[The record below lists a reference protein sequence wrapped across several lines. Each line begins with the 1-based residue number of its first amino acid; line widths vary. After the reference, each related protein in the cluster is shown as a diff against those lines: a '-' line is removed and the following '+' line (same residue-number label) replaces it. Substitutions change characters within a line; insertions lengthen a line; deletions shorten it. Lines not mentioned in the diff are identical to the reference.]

1 LPSSL
6 KTMVSSAVLGF
17 PRIGANRE
25 VKKAVEAYWAGKISA
40 DQLTQAAADVKKS
53 NWTSLKTKGVDYIPS
68 GDFSLYDH
76 VLDHSA
82 AFNVVPKRYVGHG
95 LSPLDVYFA
104 MGRGRQADG
113 VDVPAS
119 EMKKWFDSNYHF
131 VVPEL
136 SETTDFKLNFNK
148 SIEEY
153 KEAQAL
159 GVVTRP
165 VVLGPVSFLA
175 LGKASKDAKPNFQ
188 PLSLLPKLLPVYKQ
202 LLADLKAAGADW
214 VQLDEPILVLDK
226 AASYEKE
233 YTSAYAEL
241 SPIAPKILLTTYFGR
256 LDSNLNYVA
265 KLPVAGLHIDLDRA
279 PGQLDEVIA
288 AVKQT
293 SIVLSLGLVSG
304 RNIWKTDFRAAIKLG
319 QKAVDALGQDRV
331 IVATSSSLFHTPVT
345 LANEKKLSAEQ
356 KDWFSF
362 AREKAQEV
370 AILAK
375 VLSGSQDA
383 TISAAVKANE
393 DSIGKRREFERTSDD
408 VVRKRVAAITPD
420 MLDRKSPF
428 SVRKE
433 IQKKH
438 IDLPKFPT
446 TTIGSFPQTTEIRS
460 ARAKFTKGEITEAEY
475 ERFLKNEIE
484 TVVRF
489 QEKVGLD
496 LLVHGEPER
505 NDMVQYFG
513 EQLNGFVFTQNGW
526 VQSYGS
532 RYVRPPIIVSDV
544 SRPGPITVK
553 WSSYAQSVTKSPMK
567 GMLTGPVTIL
577 NWSFPRA
584 DLSRELQ
591 SKQLALA
598 LRDEVI
604 DLEKGGIHAVQV
616 DEPAIREGLPLR
628 RVDWDGYLK
637 WAVDSFKLA
646 TAGVSD
652 SLQTHSHFCYS
663 DFDDIFPSIQR
674 LDADVIS
681 IEASKSDMKLLT
693 TFKHYGYSNQ
703 IGPGVYDIHSPRVPG
718 DQEIRDRVKAML
730 EILPE
735 SLLFI
740 NPDCGLKTRGWKETE
755 ASLKNLVSAAR
766 WARQQYQ

>member
-1 LPSSL
+1 
-6 KTMVSSAVLGF
+6 MVSSSVLGF

-25 VKKAVEAYWAGKISA
+25 IKKAVEAYWAGKISA
-40 DQLTQAAADVKKS
+40 DDLTKAAAEVKK
-53 NWTSLKTKGVDYIPS
+53 TSWSTVKERGVDFVPS
-68 GDFSLYDH
+68 GEFSLYDH

-82 AFNVVPKRYVGHG
+82 AFNVIPKRYQGHG

-131 VVPEL
+131 VVPEF
-136 SETTDFKLNFNK
+136 SEETDFKLNFNK
-148 SIEEY
+148 AVEEF
-153 KEAQAL
+153 KEAQSH
-159 GVVTRP
+159 GITTRP
-165 VVLGPVSFLA
+165 VVLGPVSFLV
-175 LGKASKDAKPNFQ
+175 LGKASKEAKPGFQ
-188 PLSLLPKLLPVYKQ
+188 PISLLPKLLPLYKT
-202 LLADLKAAGADW
+202 LLADLKAAGAEW
-214 VQLDEPILVLDK
+214 VQVDEPVLVLDS
-226 AASYEKE
+226 AVALEKE
-233 YTSAYAEL
+233 FTAAYSEL
-241 SPIAPKILLTTYFGR
+241 APVAPKIMLTTYFSR
-256 LDSNLNYVA
+256 LDSNLAYVA

-279 PGQLDEVIA
+279 PEQLTEVIQA
-288 AVKQT
+288 IKST
-293 SIVLSLGLVSG
+293 NIVLSLGVVSG
-304 RNIWKTDFRAAIKLG
+304 RNIWKTDFAAAIKRV
-319 QKAVDALGQDRV
+319 QQAVDALGSERV
-331 IVATSSSLFHTPVT
+331 IVATSSSLLHTPVT
-345 LANEKKLSAEQ
+345 LASEKKITDEQ
-356 KDWFSF
+356 RDWFSF
-362 AREKAQEV
+362 ALEKAAEV
-370 AILAK
+370 ATIAA
-375 VLSGSQDA
+375 VVSGSQDPA
-383 TISAAVKANE
+383 VAAALEANKA
-393 DSIGKRREFERTSDD
+393 SIAARRAFEQNSDD
-408 VVRKRVAAITPD
+408 AVRKRVSAITPE

-433 IQKKH
+433 IQAKH
-438 IDLPKFPT
+438 LNLPKFPT
-446 TTIGSFPQTTEIRS
+446 TTIGSFPQTKEIRQ
-460 ARAKFTKGEITEAEY
+460 ARAKLNKKELSPEDY
-475 ERFLKNEIE
+475 ETFIKKEIE
-484 TVVRF
+484 NVVRI
-489 QEKVGLD
+489 QERLGLD

-513 EQLNGFVFTQNGW
+513 EQLNGFVFTQNAW

-553 WSSYAQSVTKSPMK
+553 WSAYAQSLTKLPMK

-584 DLSRELQ
+584 DVSRELQ

-604 DLEKGGIHAVQV
+604 DLENGGISAVQV

-628 RVDWDGYLK
+628 RADWDGYLK

-646 TAGVSD
+646 TAGVTD
-652 SLQTHSHFCYS
+652 KLQTHSHFCYS

-681 IEASKSDMKLLT
+681 IEASKADMKLLN
-693 TFKHYGYSNQ
+693 TFKQYGYSNQ

-718 DQEIRDRVKAML
+718 GQEIKDRLKSML
-730 EILPE
+730 DILPD
-735 SLLFI
+735 SLLFV

-755 ASLKNLVSAAR
+755 ASLTNLVEAAK
-766 WARQQYQ
+766 WARSVYA

>member
-1 LPSSL
+1 MVASS
-6 KTMVSSAVLGF
+6 VLGF

-25 VKKAVEAYWAGKISA
+25 VKKAVEAYWAGTITA
-40 DQLTQAAADVKKS
+40 DQLTQVAADVKKS
-53 NWTSLKTKGVDYIPS
+53 NWTSVKAKGVDYVPS
-68 GDFSLYDH
+68 GEFSLYDH

-82 AFNVVPKRYVGHG
+82 AFNVIPKRYVGQG
-95 LSPLDVYFA
+95 LTPLDVYFA
-104 MGRGRQADG
+104 MGRGRQANG

-131 VVPEL
+131 VVPEF
-136 SETTDFKLNFNK
+136 SEETDFKLNFNK
-148 SIEEY
+148 AIEEY

-159 GVVTRP
+159 GIETRP

-175 LGKASKDAKPNFQ
+175 LGKASKDAKPDFQ
-188 PLSLLPKLLPVYKQ
+188 PLSLLPNLLPVYKQ
-202 LLADLKAAGADW
+202 LLADLKTAGAEW
-214 VQLDEPILVLDK
+214 
-226 AASYEKE
+226 AADYEKE
-233 YTSAYAEL
+233 YTTAYTEL
-241 SPIAPKILLTTYFGR
+241 SPVAPKILLTTYFGR

-279 PGQLDEVIA
+279 PGQLEEVIA
-288 AVKQT
+288 AVKPT
-293 SIVLSLGLVSG
+293 NIVLSLGLVSG
-304 RNIWKTDFRAAIKLG
+304 RNIWKTDFQPAIKLG

-331 IVATSSSLFHTPVT
+331 VVATSSSLLHIPVT
-345 LANEKKLSAEQ
+345 LASEKKLTADQ

-370 AILAK
+370 AILAS
-375 VLSGSQDA
+375 VLSGSQDS
-383 TISAAVKANE
+383 TISSAVKANE
-393 DSIGKRREFERTSDD
+393 ESIARRREYERTSNDA
-408 VVRKRVAAITPD
+408 VRKRVAAITPD
-420 MLDRKSPF
+420 MLERKSPF
-428 SVRKE
+428 AVRKE
-433 IQKKH
+433 VQKKH
-438 IDLPKFPT
+438 IELPKFPT
-446 TTIGSFPQTTEIRS
+446 TTIGSFPQTKEIRA
-460 ARAKFTKGEITEAEY
+460 ARAKFTKGEITEAQY
-475 ERFLKNEIE
+475 ETFLKKEIE
-484 TVVRF
+484 SVVRF
-489 QEKVGLD
+489 QETVGLD

-553 WSSYAQSVTKSPMK
+553 WSSYAQSVTKYPMK

-584 DLSRELQ
+584 DVSRELQ

-598 LRDEVI
+598 LRDEVV
-604 DLEKGGIHAVQV
+604 DLEKAGINAVQV

-628 RVDWDGYLK
+628 RVDWDVYLK
-637 WAVDSFKLA
+637 WAVDSFKLS

-652 SLQTHSHFCYS
+652 ALQTHSHFCYS

-681 IEASKSDMKLLT
+681 IEASKSDMKLLN
-693 TFKHYGYSNQ
+693 TFRHYGYSNN

-718 DQEIRDRVKAML
+718 DQEIRDRLKAML
-730 EILPE
+730 EFLPD
-735 SLLFI
+735 SLLFV

-766 WARQQYQ
+766 WARQQYA

>member
-1 LPSSL
+1 
-6 KTMVSSAVLGF
+6 MVASAVLGF

-25 VKKAVEAYWAGKISA
+25 VKKAVEAYWAGKITA
-40 DQLTQAAADVKKS
+40 DQLTQAAAEVKKT
-53 NWTSLKTKGVDYIPS
+53 NWTSLKAKGVDYVPS
-68 GDFSLYDH
+68 GEFSLYDH

-82 AFNVVPKRYVGHG
+82 AFNVIPKRYVGQG
-95 LSPLDVYFA
+95 LTPLDVYFA

-131 VVPEL
+131 VVPEF
-136 SETTDFKLNFNK
+136 SEETDFKLNFNK
-148 SIEEY
+148 AIEEY

-159 GVVTRP
+159 GIETRP
-165 VVLGPVSFLA
+165 VVLGPVSFLV
-175 LGKASKDAKPNFQ
+175 LGKASKDAKPDFQ
-188 PLSLLPKLLPVYKQ
+188 PLSLLPNLLPVYKQ
-202 LLADLKAAGADW
+202 LLADLKTAGAEW
-214 VQLDEPILVLDK
+214 VQLDEPVLVLDK
-226 AASYEKE
+226 AAGYEKE
-233 YTSAYAEL
+233 YTSAYSEL
-241 SPIAPKILLTTYFGR
+241 SAVAPKILLTTYFGR
-256 LDSNLNYVA
+256 LDSNLNFVA
-265 KLPVAGLHIDLDRA
+265 KLPIAGLHIDLDRA

-288 AVKQT
+288 AVKPT
-293 SIVLSLGLVSG
+293 NIVLSLGLVSG
-304 RNIWKTDFRAAIKLG
+304 RNIWKTDFQAALKLG

-331 IVATSSSLFHTPVT
+331 IVATSSSLLHIPVT
-345 LANEKKLSAEQ
+345 LDSEKKLTPQQ
-356 KDWFSF
+356 KDWLSF
-362 AREKAQEV
+362 ALEKAQEV
-370 AILAK
+370 SILAK
-375 VLSGSQDA
+375 ALSGSQDA
-383 TISAAVKANE
+383 NVSYALKANE
-393 DSIGKRREFERTSDD
+393 ESISRRREFERTSDD
-408 VVRKRVAAITPD
+408 AVRKRVAAITPE
-420 MLDRKSPF
+420 MHERKSPF
-428 SVRKE
+428 AVRKE
-433 IQKKH
+433 VQKKH
-438 IDLPKFPT
+438 IELPKFPT
-446 TTIGSFPQTTEIRS
+446 TTIGSFPQTKEIRN
-460 ARAKFTKGEITEAEY
+460 ARAKYTKGEITQEQY
-475 ERFLKNEIE
+475 EDFLKKEIE
-484 TVVRF
+484 SVVRF
-489 QEKVGLD
+489 QETVGLD

-532 RYVRPPIIVSDV
+532 RY
-544 SRPGPITVK
+544 
-553 WSSYAQSVTKSPMK
+553 SVTKFPMK

-584 DLSRELQ
+584 DVSRELQ

-604 DLEKGGIHAVQV
+604 DLEKAGIHAVQV

-628 RVDWDGYLK
+628 RVDWGAYLE

-652 SLQTHSHFCYS
+652 ALQTHSHFCYS

-681 IEASKSDMKLLT
+681 IEASKSDMKLIT
-693 TFKHYGYSNQ
+693 TFKHYGYSNN

-718 DQEIRDRVKAML
+718 DQEIRDRLKAML
-730 EILPE
+730 DILPD
-735 SLLFI
+735 SLLFV

-766 WARQQYQ
+766 WARQHYA

>member
-1 LPSSL
+1 
-6 KTMVSSAVLGF
+6 MVASAVLGF

-25 VKKAVEAYWAGKISA
+25 VKKAVEAYWAGKITA
-40 DQLTQAAADVKKS
+40 DQLTQAAADVKKT
-53 NWTSLKTKGVDYIPS
+53 NWTSLKAKGVDYVPS
-68 GDFSLYDH
+68 GEFSLYDH

-82 AFNVVPKRYVGHG
+82 AFNVIPKRYVGQG
-95 LSPLDVYFA
+95 LTPLDVYFA

-131 VVPEL
+131 VVPEF
-136 SETTDFKLNFNK
+136 SEETDFKLNFNK
-148 SIEEY
+148 AIEEY

-159 GVVTRP
+159 GIETRP
-165 VVLGPVSFLA
+165 VVLGPVSFLV
-175 LGKASKDAKPNFQ
+175 LGKASKDAKPDFQ
-188 PLSLLPKLLPVYKQ
+188 PLSLLPNLLPVYKQ
-202 LLADLKAAGADW
+202 LLADLKTAGAEW
-214 VQLDEPILVLDK
+214 VQLDEPVLVLDK
-226 AASYEKE
+226 AAGYEKE
-233 YTSAYAEL
+233 YTSAYSEL
-241 SPIAPKILLTTYFGR
+241 STVAPKILLTTYFGR
-256 LDSNLNYVA
+256 LDSNLNFVA
-265 KLPVAGLHIDLDRA
+265 KLPIAGLHIDLDRA

-288 AVKQT
+288 AVKPT
-293 SIVLSLGLVSG
+293 NIILSLGLVSG
-304 RNIWKTDFRAAIKLG
+304 RNIWKTDFQAALKLG

-331 IVATSSSLFHTPVT
+331 IVATSSSLLHIPVT
-345 LANEKKLSAEQ
+345 LDSEKKLTPQQ
-356 KDWFSF
+356 KDWLSF
-362 AREKAQEV
+362 ALEKAQEV
-370 AILAK
+370 SVLAK
-375 VLSGSQDA
+375 ALSGSQEA
-383 TISAAVKANE
+383 NVSYALKANE
-393 DSIGKRREFERTSDD
+393 ESISRRREFERTSDD
-408 VVRKRVAAITPD
+408 AVRKRVAAITPE
-420 MLDRKSPF
+420 MHERKSPF
-428 SVRKE
+428 AVRKE
-433 IQKKH
+433 VQKKH
-438 IDLPKFPT
+438 IELPKFPT
-446 TTIGSFPQTTEIRS
+446 TTIGSFPQTKEIRN
-460 ARAKFTKGEITEAEY
+460 ARAKYTKGEITEEQY
-475 ERFLKNEIE
+475 EDFLKKEIE
-484 TVVRF
+484 SVVRF
-489 QEKVGLD
+489 QETVGLD

-553 WSSYAQSVTKSPMK
+553 WSSYAQSVTKFPMK

-584 DLSRELQ
+584 DVSRELQ

-604 DLEKGGIHAVQV
+604 DLEKAGIHAVQV

-628 RVDWDGYLK
+628 RADWDTYLT

-652 SLQTHSHFCYS
+652 ALQTHSHFCYS

-681 IEASKSDMKLLT
+681 IEASKSDMKLIT
-693 TFKHYGYSNQ
+693 TFKHYGYSNN
-703 IGPGVYDIHSPRVPG
+703 IGPGVYDIHSPRIPG
-718 DQEIRDRVKAML
+718 DQEIRDRLKAML
-730 EILPE
+730 EILPD
-735 SLLFI
+735 SLLFV

-766 WARQQYQ
+766 WARQHYA